1 MLEEDELP
9 EPNPIEDVISG
20 LQQRLTSFV
29 RGSLHTMG
37 ADVARCSHHWVRS
50 ASVGGN
56 KSCNICYEAVSGISH
71 CFQCGI
77 SVCNMC
83 FNDRL

>member
-1 MLEEDELP
+1 MPEEDELP

-20 LQQRLTSFV
+20 LQQRLTSFA

-37 ADVARCSHHWVRS
+37 ADVARCSHDWVRS
-50 ASVGGN
+50 TLVGGN
-56 KSCNICYEAVSGISH
+56 ESCNICYEAVSGMSH

-83 FNDRL
+83 LNNRL